1 MKIKKK
7 LGNILLDLGI
17 VNELDMQRCLEI
29 QKTSDHK
36 LGEIL
41 LHEGYV
47 TKEQMAA
54 VLEYQY
60 NIPFVELSNYPIDER
75 APKMISESL
84 ARQHTVI
91 PVGKKN
97 DKLVIVMEDPFDI
110 MARDDIKLITGMEL
124 EIIMTFKADILKLID
139 QYYDASEAVESAF
152 VEMQEQTEV
161 VIEKE
166 EENEE
171 VASSP
176 IVRVVNSII
185 RRAIKTRASD
195 IHIEPF
201 EDLVRVRYRIDGA
214 LKVEMNTPKS
224 SLNGMVTRIKILG
237 GMDISEKRIPQDG
250 RIETE
255 VDGKKVDLRVSIL
268 PTVHGEKTVIRILH
282 RTSILMTKEK
292 IGFTKHNI
300 ELFEKIIKA
309 PEGIIL
315 LTGPTGSGKTT
326 TLYAVLGELN
336 KINTN
341 IITAEDPVEYRLEG
355 VNQVQI
361 NVKSGLDF
369 PATLRS
375 ILRQDPDV
383 IMVGEIRDS
392 ETVEMAVRAS
402 ITGHIVLSTLHTNDT
417 VSTISRL
424 EDMGIEPFMVST
436 AVVGIIAQRL
446 VKRICEKCKYIV
458 VITDEEETIL
468 KVPGGTKIC
477 KGKGCNSCG
486 NSGYFG
492 RIAIHE
498 VLVLNKELKSMIS
511 KSEPIEDIKDAAIK
525 FGMET
530 LSESCRKLVLE
541 GVTTVEE
548 MLRVTYSI
556 DE

>member
-17 VNELDMQRCLEI
+17 ISDADMQRCLEI
-29 QKTSDHK
+29 QKTSDYK

-41 LHEGYV
+41 LHEKYV
-47 TKEQMAA
+47 TREQMAA

-60 NIPFVELSNYPIDER
+60 NIPFVELSSYPIDEK
-75 APKMISESL
+75 APKIISEAL

-91 PVGKKN
+91 PVAQKN
-97 DKLVIVMEDPFDI
+97 GKLVIVMEDPFDI
-110 MARDDIKLITGMEL
+110 IARDDIKLITGYDL
-124 EIIMTFKADILKLID
+124 EILMSFKADILKLID

-152 VEMQEQTEV
+152 EEMQETEV
-161 VIEKE
+161 VIEEE

-171 VASSP
+171 IASSP

-300 ELFEKIIKA
+300 ALFEKIIKA

-446 VKRICEKCKYIV
+446 VKRICENCKGIV
-458 VITDEEETIL
+458 VVTDDEESIL
-468 KVPGGTKIC
+468 KVAKGTKIC
-477 KGKGCNSCG
+477 KGKGCNACG

-511 KSEPIEDIKDAAIK
+511 KSEPIEDIKDAAVK